1 MNLASLPVTPAA
13 LVLLVFGVVNCFWGY
28 RIFRV
33 VLALWGF
40 VLGAAIGVA
49 LAGDSGTLMVV
60 FVALVGGLIGA
71 GVFALLYFVG
81 VFAAGAI
88 LGFLLTASLMNVV
101 MPEPN
106 AFVAVIGALVV
117 GLLALAV
124 NKLIIIL
131 STSFAGA
138 WSLVQA
144 AALMFSTAQADR
156 VLAARGP
163 FDLVSAMGMGA
174 VIGWLVLGVLGVIV
188 QYRVTAEDDE

>member
-71 GVFALLYFVG
+71 GVFVLLYFVG